1 MEGSEGHQRKS
12 LVSFNIIFSHL
23 RATNN
28 TLCTGDV
35 YKLYTKHRNIIGHLF
50 LLNNDIP
57 NPLGALQDMWSG
69 HLQQI
74 TEKMEEF
81 TEISALNLQA
91 LRLRTESKLTTL
103 GVFSVLKGA

>member
-28 TLCTGDV
+28 TLCIGDV

-74 TEKMEEF
+74 TEKKWR
-81 TEISALNLQA
+81 NLQRFQP
-91 LRLRTESKLTTL
+91 LISKCSDS
-103 GVFSVLKGA
+103 GPKAN